1 MLCKDL
7 WRLSKKKS
15 RAKKK
20 TVMLKTNSRAK
31 KKVEPKKSR
40 AEKKNRASENWR
52 REKELDEKN

>member
-1 MLCKDL
+1 
-7 WRLSKKKS
+7 
-15 RAKKK
+15 
-20 TVMLKTNSRAK
+20 MLKTNSRAK